1 LRDPQNR
8 HFRGFKR
15 GQKRLHFGPFLA
27 LFKAL
32 KRPLKSLKKG
42 SFLAIFR
49 PKRAFIGGY
58 LNNILL
64 DGI

>member
-1 LRDPQNR
+1 MSRKCGRYLLEGPPKRPQN
-8 HFRGFKR
+8 
-15 GQKRLHFGPFLA
+15 
-27 LFKAL
+27 
-32 KRPLKSLKKG
+32 SLKKG